1 MLGLIPCAGSAS
13 RLSNLPKFMLPL
25 HTGKGCLL
33 SRWVD
38 MLKEKNCDKII
49 IAVSPTT
56 ELFVNHLELKD
67 VIIKNVGFTATMNET
82 IVLALTQEH
91 YDTCIMVMPDTFV
104 EDLPVIYTP
113 LLGGVI
119 VGAWLW
125 NIRETQKGKIGQ
137 CKVSG
142 NTIVDII
149 DKDETCNY
157 PYGWGAMIW
166 RRDFEK
172 YISVTDSHPGYS
184 MKKYLDT
191 QEIIQ
196 YVIVNGSYYDCG
208 TVEGYK
214 EYLTSF

>member
-1 MLGLIPCAGSAS
+1 MLLGLIPCAGSAS

-25 HTGKGCLL
+25 HTGQGCLL
-33 SRWVD
+33 TRWVD
-38 MLKEKNCDKII
+38 MLQERKCDKII

-56 ELFVNHLELKD
+56 ELFVNHLNIQH
-67 VIIKNVGFTATMNET
+67 VTIKNVGFTTTMNET

-91 YDTCIMVMPDTFV
+91 YDQCIMVMPDTFV
-104 EDLPVIYTP
+104 NDLPDSP
-113 LLGGVI
+113 LLGGVT
-119 VGAWLW
+119 VGAYIW

-137 CKVSG
+137 CKVEG

-149 DKDETCNY
+149 DKDTECNY
-157 PYGWGAMIW
+157 PYGWGVMIW

-184 MKKYLDT
+184 LKKYLDT

-196 YVIVNGSYYDCG
+196 YIIVNGSYYDCG
-208 TVEGYK
+208 TVQGYK
-214 EYLTSF
+214 EYLNDV